1 MSLVCR
7 GINACYPGAEGLVL
21 RDVSLEVARGRVLGV
36 AGRSGCGKTT
46 LLRCLSGA
54 LAPASG
60 AVEAD
65 GFVGVVQQLP
75 EEQIFAATVL
85 DEVMFGPRNQGLCED
100 EARERAIWALGL
112 LGFEAVGEGTCND
125 AQPVPGDKAS
135 SAFLA
140 RNPLR
145 CSGGEKRRVAIADMV
160 AMRPDYLLLDEPTAG
175 LDPLQSRR
183 LAGVVRELAAQGMG
197 VAVVSHDMDVLA
209 NTADDVVILAK
220 GEVAAAGE
228 AGDVLGDAELLQ
240 SCGLEPSAAADLA
253 CRLRARGIPLTAGV
267 CTPEGLAAA
276 LAAARAQAR
285 AAASGIAS
293 RGGGDR

>member
-7 GINACYPGAEGLVL
+7 GINAGYPGAEGLVL

-36 AGRSGCGKTT
+36 AGCSGCGKTT
-46 LLRCLSGA
+46 LLRCLCGT

-65 GFVGVVQQLP
+65 GFVAAVQQLP

-85 DEVMFGPRNQGLCED
+85 DEVMFGPRNQGLCDED
-100 EARERAIWALGL
+100 ARDRAVWALGL
-112 LGFEAVGEGTCND
+112 LGFETTGDD
-125 AQPVPGDKAS
+125 ACEDEAPASGDKAH
-135 SAFLA
+135 AAVLA

-175 LDPLQSRR
+175 LDPAQSRR
-183 LAGVVRELAAQGMG
+183 LAGVVRELAVRGMG
-197 VAVVSHDMDVLA
+197 VVVVSHDMDVLA
-209 NTADDVVILAK
+209 NMADDVAILAG

-228 AGDVLGDAELLQ
+228 AGDVLGDAGLLR
-240 SCGLEPSAAADLA
+240 SCGLEPSPAADLA
-253 CRLRARGIPLTAGV
+253 CRLRARGIPLAAGV

-276 LAAARAQAR
+276 LATAR
-285 AAASGIAS
+285 AASVDDPS
-293 RGGGDR
+293 RGGEGQ